1 MIKFENVSKAYEENN
16 VVKNLSFEVKKGE
29 ICVLIGPSGCGK
41 STTLKMINRLVEPTE
56 GAVRIDG
63 KDVRDFKPE
72 ILRRRIGYVIQ
83 NIGLFPHLSVKE
95 NISVVP
101 KLLKW
106 DKNRIGQRVSELMDL
121 MGMQE
126 SQFLKKHPSELS
138 GGQAQR
144 VGVARALAANPDIV
158 LMDEPFGALDPIT
171 KSSLQN
177 EILRLQKKVQKTIVF
192 VTHDIDEAV
201 KLADRIAVMNEGR
214 LLAYDRPES
223 ILNNKENEFIK
234 KFVGFDRALKKL
246 TRLYVE
252 DFIKPYKSVKFSDS
266 SEFIKRKVEKEIFVW
281 VVDDDGNLKG
291 WLNNDDSIGFT
302 EHIENL
308 VVKDIENF
316 QVSPD
321 CSLKDA
327 LSVMMS
333 ENVVTLPV
341 VDNGKLIGEIRLSD
355 IVGNEKNS

>member
-16 VVKNLSFEVKKGE
+16 VVKNLSFEVNKGE

-56 GAVRIDG
+56 GTVTIEGR
-63 KDVRDFKPE
+63 DVRDFRPE

-106 DKNRIGQRVSELMDL
+106 EKSKIDKRVSELMHL

-126 SQFLKKHPSELS
+126 SQFLKKYPSELS

-144 VGVARALAANPDIV
+144 IGVARALAADPDIV
-158 LMDEPFGALDPIT
+158 LMDEPFGALDPVT
-171 KSSLQN
+171 KSGLQN
-177 EILRLQKKVQKTIVF
+177 EILRLQKKVHKTIVF

-201 KLADRIAVMNEGR
+201 KLADMIAVMNEGKIV
-214 LLAYDRPES
+214 AYDRPES

-234 KFVGFDRALKKL
+234 KFIGFDRALKKL

-252 DFIKPYKSVKFSDS
+252 DFIKPHKSIKTSDL
-266 SEFIKRKVEKEIFVW
+266 SEFVKRKIESEIFVW
-281 VVDDDGNLKG
+281 VLDDSGELKG
-291 WLNNDDSIGFT
+291 WLNNDDSINFT
-302 EHIENL
+302 DNIESLIVTGIENL
-308 VVKDIENF
+308 PI
-316 QVSPD
+316 SPD

-341 VDNGKLIGEIRLSD
+341 VDNKRLIGEIRLAD
-355 IVGNEKNS
+355 IVGNEKNK

>member
-1 MIKFENVSKAYEENN
+1 
-16 VVKNLSFEVKKGE
+16 
-29 ICVLIGPSGCGK
+29 
-41 STTLKMINRLVEPTE
+41 
-56 GAVRIDG
+56 
-63 KDVRDFKPE
+63 FKPE

-106 DKNRIGQRVSELMDL
+106 GKNRIDKRVSELMDL

-144 VGVARALAANPDIV
+144 IGVARALAADPDIV

-171 KSSLQN
+171 KSGLQN
-177 EILRLQKKVQKTIVF
+177 EILRLQRKVQKTIVF

-201 KLADRIAVMNEGR
+201 KLADRIAVMNEGK
-214 LLAYDRPES
+214 LVAYDRPES

-246 TRLYVE
+246 TRLYVK
-252 DFIKPYKSVKFSDS
+252 DFIKPYKSVKISDS
-266 SEFIKRKVEKEIFVW
+266 SEFIKSKVEKEIFVW
-281 VVDDDGNLKG
+281 VVDDNGNLKG
-291 WLNNDDSIGFT
+291 WLNNDDSIDSA
-302 EHIENL
+302 EHIESL
-308 VVKDIENF
+308 IVKNIENF
-316 QVSPD
+316 QVSSD

-333 ENVVTLPV
+333 ESVVTLPV
-341 VDNGKLIGEIRLSD
+341 VNNRKLIGEIRLSD
-355 IVGNEKNS
+355 IVGNEKNN